1 MQLQVN
7 VKDLFDQVSDIL
19 NKDIPDQEKNLM
31 DNVINLEKVAQYCE
45 DIYVNSKDQN
55 KSHLLNETRS
65 YTTQALASVAYQI
78 HILAN
83 SFLHLLDN
91 NTLILNEMGNSMS
104 NIAHDVNIHKEKIAR
119 REIGVLTLNKTSSRT
134 VKVKR
139 PEIDEKPVKYIR
151 KTIDYSILDDVG
163 HGVKLGRQMSDPMGK
178 MGIGR
183 QNSYSS
189 THSSSSIGPASQVVA
204 AQTPPLNLKAN
215 AVLNIN
221 SSGGLS
227 TVRSTASGNS
237 SYYRTPVVPPSVPS
251 EYLSRQELGIYSSKR
266 ELNQSQTNPAAES
279 TYASYGGPP
288 SGYPRR
294 SSQTGASLVG
304 RAMGGGQS
312 EYADTLDR
320 RLANVYIQDLNQ
332 NSQIYSDDA
341 SRLG

>member
-7 VKDLFDQVSDIL
+7 VKDLFDQVADIL
-19 NKDIPDQEKNLM
+19 TKDIPEQEKNLM

-91 NTLILNEMGNSMS
+91 NSLILNEMGNSMS
-104 NIAHDVNIHKEKIAR
+104 NLAHEVNIHKEKIAR

-139 PEIDEKPVKYIR
+139 PEIDEKPVKYVR
-151 KTIDYSILDDVG
+151 KTIDYSLLDDVG
-163 HGVKLGRQMSDPMGK
+163 HGVKLGRQMSDPMAK

-189 THSSSSIGPASQVVA
+189 THSSSSIGPASQAVA
-204 AQTPPLNLKAN
+204 AQTPPLNLKAS
-215 AVLNIN
+215 AALSIN
-221 SSGGLS
+221 SGGGLS

-251 EYLSRQELGIYSSKR
+251 EYLSRQELGIYSSKK
-266 ELNQSQTNPAAES
+266 ELGQSQANPVES

-288 SGYPRR
+288 SGYPARR
-294 SSQTGASLVG
+294 ASQAGG
-304 RAMGGGQS
+304 RAMGGQS

-320 RLANVYIQDLNQ
+320 RLANAYIQDLSQ
-332 NSQIYSDDA
+332 NGQIYGDEA
-341 SRLG
+341 GRMG